1 MRATAE
7 SFHPYGYDP
16 EMENDGARRA
26 NIELKAR
33 YPDPE
38 KGRQTC
44 ERLGA
49 QLVQS
54 ERQRDTYF
62 STGAYRMKL
71 RESSLGKHFMIWYSR
86 PNESNSRKSSYRLLP
101 VADPA
106 AKRQIFAASMGVKAE
121 VEKARHLYQYGPT
134 RIHIDYVEGLGE
146 FIEFEYVVSEEAPEE
161 EGYRVIERLREEF
174 GINDEDL
181 IAGSY
186 SDLVLMG
193 APAHGD

>member
-1 MRATAE
+1 MTT
-7 SFHPYGYDP
+7 
-16 EMENDGARRA
+16 DGVRKA

-33 YPDPE
+33 WADRE
-38 KGRQTC
+38 RGIGIC

-49 QLVQS
+49 RFVHS

-71 RESSLGKHFMIWYSR
+71 RESSLGRHCMIWYSR
-86 PNESNSRKSSYRLLP
+86 PNDVGSRKSTYRVLP

-106 AKRQIFAASMGVKAE
+106 EKRRIFAASMGVKAE
-121 VEKARHLYQYGPT
+121 VEKARHLYQLGPT
-134 RIHIDYVEGLGE
+134 RIHIDYVEGLGD
-146 FIEFEYVVSEEAPEE
+146 FIEFEYVVGENASEE
-161 EGYRVIERLREEF
+161 EGHEAIAELRERF

-186 SDLVLMG
+186 SDLVLTG
-193 APAHGD
+193 TPAHG

>member
-1 MRATAE
+1 MPT
-7 SFHPYGYDP
+7 
-16 EMENDGARRA
+16 MTKDGARRA

-33 YPDPE
+33 CPDRE
-38 KGRQTC
+38 LAIKTC

-49 QLVQS
+49 RFVHS

-71 RESSLGKHFMIWYSR
+71 RESSLGKHWMIWYSR
-86 PNESNSRKSSYRLLP
+86 PNDVEARKSSYRLLP
-101 VADPA
+101 VADPTE
-106 AKRQIFAASMGVKAE
+106 KRKLFGTSMGVKAE
-121 VEKARHLYQYGPT
+121 VEKARHLYLLGPT
-134 RIHIDYVEGLGE
+134 RIHIDYVEGLGD
-146 FIEFEYVVSEEAPEE
+146 FIEFEYVVSENAPEE
-161 EGYRVIERLREEF
+161 NGHGAIDELREEF

-193 APAHGD
+193 VPAHGD

>member
-1 MRATAE
+1 MPNMT
-7 SFHPYGYDP
+7 S
-16 EMENDGARRA
+16 NGARRA

-33 YPDPE
+33 CPDRE
-38 KGRQTC
+38 HAIHTC
-44 ERLGA
+44 ERIGA
-49 QLVQS
+49 RFVHS

-71 RESSLGKHFMIWYSR
+71 RESSLGKHWMIWYSR
-86 PNESNSRKSSYRLLP
+86 ADQSGSRKSSYRLLP

-106 AKRQIFAASMGVKAE
+106 EKRRIFGTSMGVKAE
-121 VEKARHLYQYGPT
+121 VEKARHLYMFGPT
-134 RIHIDYVEGLGE
+134 RIHIDYVEGLGD
-146 FIEFEYVVSEEAPEE
+146 FIEFEYVVGENAPEE
-161 EGYRVIERLREEF
+161 NGHEAIATLRDEF

-193 APAHGD
+193 APTHGD